1 MSSDDEVA
9 IQGKAAS
16 GDGGELDVPGT
27 VGNGALAVQ
36 EKPKVP
42 TLWTN
47 EDGSLSRLPDVPAPP
62 PRKPPPLRNS
72 SIAPWMLAQR
82 QQEQEANAQ
91 AAGAGE
97 LMEPPDE
104 YQPPSGMGTPRSDG
118 YSRSVTSAT
127 HSVPYSVDSRPTID
141 INAGGEGA
149 GVTLSQ
155 LEEFL
160 AVKKGMRMACGTLP
174 FTFLI
179 WITYFLVI
187 LNVGETEDEF
197 NGSTLVKQSILEAIA
212 QKPVDGSNSNETVKF
227 GFHDLKDA
235 GDITWWTKTAL
246 LPVLNPAGTKMSGT
260 QKIVGFAR
268 VTQIKGAPG
277 ECEDLTANQK
287 IFYPGLCFAPLK
299 EGALLSSFGPYLVDD
314 AFEALAPPRKP
325 GEFEAWL
332 DAGRDMNIIES
343 RVQNLIDYQWIDPVT
358 QEVSMDALFVNLQL
372 HSYSRVKIRI
382 KIWREG
388 SIESELQIRPIKAE
402 VVTHWSHVFSNICF
416 VIVLFF
422 QLSIF
427 LQQSLRE
434 HGLGLIKLH
443 LTDPWTWLDLFLI
456 LSATVVIIMGI
467 VYQLDM
473 SGFTDMVFAIGV
485 IPEWDVL
492 EAPAARK
499 VQAILENRKYREQ
512 VSDLFSRCDGV
523 LQLAESIRLGS
534 AWYAVAICLRF
545 YRGFTGQPRTSV
557 ILQAVMYMTP
567 LFMHYLIILGTVFGN
582 FALSGYIL
590 FGEQVSSWSTFGDSV
605 ASLLKLLQ
613 GEFDYNELRNVA
625 PISSMIW
632 WWTFYLSIV
641 IVLSKCLTAAVL
653 QRFMEVRSALGEP
666 GLGLPSQ
673 IASTLRNAWYARTYE
688 GSLKS
693 VPDEDLLT
701 MLSADLDPVAVKKM
715 MFMMQDRR
723 LRNREDLA
731 KAEKDMRVDV
741 EFLVERGMDPVSA
754 ERLLERC
761 AHWAGNIAM
770 TTSATNRLMLLIA
783 KQMNYITTEVER
795 MQRKVRARIDRAAQ
809 SADRVDV
816 KHAKCTSLAKRLRRA
831 QKVPAGW
838 SAHRDETGRRYLRH
852 EESGLTSWNLPR
864 GLI

>member
-9 IQGKAAS
+9 IQGVVAT
-16 GDGGELDVPGT
+16 GDGGELDVPGQ
-27 VGNGALAVQ
+27 VGNGVLATR
-36 EKPKVP
+36 PDVP
-42 TLWTN
+42 ELWSN
-47 EDGSLSRLPDVPAPP
+47 EDGSLRKVQEIPAPP

-72 SIAPWMLAQR
+72 SIAPWMLASR
-82 QQEQEANAQ
+82 QPEQAQEASTDQ
-91 AAGAGE
+91 GGGE
-97 LMEPPDE
+97 LMDPPDE
-104 YQPPSGMGTPRSDG
+104 YQPPSGMGTPRSATN
-118 YSRSVTSAT
+118 YSQSVTSAT

-141 INAGGEGA
+141 INAGNEGS

-179 WITYFLVI
+179 WMSYFLVI
-187 LNVGETEDEF
+187 LNVGETEDAF
-197 NGSTLVKQSILEAIA
+197 NGSTLVKQSIEEAMA
-212 QKPVDGSNSNETVKF
+212 YKPTGVMNGTKKF
-227 GFHDLKDA
+227 GFYTMQDA

-246 LPVLNPAGTKMSGT
+246 LPVLDPSGFKMSGT

-277 ECEDLTANQK
+277 ECKDLSANQK
-287 IFYPGLCFAPLK
+287 IFYPGLCYPKLQ
-299 EGALLSSFGPYLVDD
+299 EGALLSSFGPYQVDD
-314 AFEALAPPRKP
+314 AFVALQPPRKP

-332 DAGRDMNIIES
+332 DAGRDMSIMES
-343 RVQNLIDYQWIDPVT
+343 RVQNLIDHKWIDLIT
-358 QEVSMDALFVNLQL
+358 QEVAMDALFVNLQL
-372 HSYSRVKIRI
+372 HSYSRVEIRI

-388 SIESELQIRPIKAE
+388 MIEPKLTIKPIKAE

-427 LQQSLRE
+427 LQQGLRE

-443 LTDPWTWLDLFLI
+443 LKDPWTWLDVFLI
-456 LSATVVIIMGI
+456 LSATVVIIMG
-467 VYQLDM
+467 VTYQLNM
-473 SGFTDMVFAIGV
+473 SGFTDKVFAIGQ
-485 IPEWDVL
+485 IPEYDVL

-499 VQAILENRKYREQ
+499 IQAILENRKYREQ

-523 LQLAESIRLGS
+523 LELADYIRLGS

-590 FGEQVSSWSTFGDSV
+590 FGEQDSGWATFGDAV
-605 ASLLKLLQ
+605 TSLMKLLQ
-613 GEFDYNELRNVA
+613 GEFDYNQLRNVA
-625 PISSMIW
+625 PISAMIW
-632 WWTFYLSIV
+632 WWTFYIAVV

-653 QRFMEVRSALGEP
+653 QRFMEVRQALGEP

-673 IASTLRNAWYARTYE
+673 ITSTLRNAWYARTYE

-693 VPDEDLLT
+693 VPDEDLLH
-701 MLSADLDPVAVKKM
+701 MLSADVDPAEVKKLTLM
-715 MFMMQDRR
+715 MRDRR
-723 LRNREDLA
+723 LRNRDDLA
-731 KAEKDMRVDV
+731 KAEKDVKVDV

-754 ERLLERC
+754 ERLLDRC

-831 QKVPAGW
+831 QKVPHGW
-838 SAHRDETGRRYLRH
+838 TAHHDDAGRRYLRH